1 MRLTSIIALAF
12 LALTGCAAT
21 DPPKPEILIQYR
33 NVPVLPPDDFLK
45 DCDLTAP
52 PDIEA
57 YLNADWSKKEELLM
71 QSYQKSTSQIILCNV
86 ERKNLRAWKKE
97 QVRLFNDSQGNPPSK

>member
-1 MRLTSIIALAF
+1 MRLTSIIALTC

-21 DPPKPEILIQYR
+21 PPKPEILIQYK

-45 DCDLTAP
+45 DCTPTP
-52 PDIEA
+52 PPTVEE
-57 YLNADWSKKEELLM
+57 YLAGDWQKKEALLM
-71 QSYQKSTSQIILCNV
+71 QSYQKSTGQIILCNV
-86 ERKNLRAWKKE
+86 ERKNLRAWKEE